1 MHILKKKLVRIE
13 SSADSFLLVGQ
24 QVSLFPL
31 CFMFGMKK
39 KKCAKKQE
47 TLKKERMIYMIRLN
61 RRDVK
66 GALCSFG
73 GKNLIKRE
81 RSPLTDCSA

>member
-24 QVSLFPL
+24 QVSLFSL

-39 KKCAKKQE
+39 KTCQKTGNIE
-47 TLKKERMIYMIRLN
+47 
-61 RRDVK
+61 K
-66 GALCSFG
+66 GAYDIHDQAES
-73 GKNLIKRE
+73 KR
-81 RSPLTDCSA
+81 R

>member
-24 QVSLFPL
+24 QVSLFSL

-39 KKCAKKQE
+39 KTCQKTGNIE
-47 TLKKERMIYMIRLN
+47 
-61 RRDVK
+61 K
-66 GALCSFG
+66 GAYD
-73 GKNLIKRE
+73 IH
-81 RSPLTDCSA
+81 D

>member
-13 SSADSFLLVGQ
+13 SSADSFLLNSQ

-39 KKCAKKQE
+39 KNVPK
-47 TLKKERMIYMIRLN
+47 N
-61 RRDVK
+61 RK
-66 GALCSFG
+66 H
-73 GKNLIKRE
+73 
-81 RSPLTDCSA
+81 